1 MDIFASVRVASWYS
15 ITGGV
20 RNFVDCLTFRLNTD
34 RFQQSIAFEI
44 TVVLYL
50 IVQAFVIARENSS
63 VTSLK
68 QFLSQPWMGLDIISY
83 CMFIAVLVVDIVLNV
98 FIHTVRV
105 VSFGWR
111 VDAFADVIIQ
121 PSWIW
126 MCTLTATL
134 HSGLLLI
141 CKILSEV
148 EMRCDDNFTHP

>member
-63 VTSLK
+63 VASLK
-68 QFLSQPWMGLDIISY
+68 QFLSQPWMGLEIATICIFIVILGLDI
-83 CMFIAVLVVDIVLNV
+83 ALNV
-98 FIHTVRV
+98 A
-105 VSFGWR
+105 VSKVGAQFPWM
-111 VDAFADVIIQ
+111 FADRV
-121 PSWIW
+121 
-126 MCTLTATL
+126 
-134 HSGLLLI
+134 
-141 CKILSEV
+141 KY
-148 EMRCDDNFTHP
+148 